1 MRKVYVL
8 FHTHFGSVNFEKK
21 FGHTLEN
28 FGLKPTP
35 RKLSSS
41 CGVCASFNVL
51 DDADVMTLVDDHV
64 ANIYEDLDGKGQ
76 FKRLY

>member
-21 FGHTLEN
+21 YGQSLEN
-28 FGLKPTP
+28 FALKPTP

-41 CGVCASFNVL
+41 CGVCAHFSLPDETDF
-51 DDADVMTLVDDHV
+51 MTLVDDHV
-64 ANIYEDLDGKGQ
+64 ANIYEDTDGKGA
-76 FKRLY
+76 FKLLY